1 MNYFIRAMTKLFRGG
16 FDIQEAGSIHG
27 ANRKTEDKEV
37 LKNSFDLIIY

>member
-1 MNYFIRAMTKLFRGG
+1 MGG